1 MNAIH
6 LYRIGNWCYR
16 HRVPLVPK
24 LLRALIFF
32 LYNSDIFMQT
42 KIGRGTRFAHGCIGV
57 VIHAEAV
64 IGEHVMIGPHVV
76 IGGNFSHGVATIGDH
91 VWISGGAKL
100 IGRIT
105 IGSHVIIGANAVVLH
120 DVPDNCVAAGVP
132 ARVLREIKPEERAC
146 LA

>member
-1 MNAIH
+1 MNAIY

-16 HRVPLVPK
+16 HRIPLAPQ
-24 LLRALIFF
+24 LFRALIFF

-76 IGGNFSHGVATIGDH
+76 IGGNFRHGVPTIGNH
-91 VWISGGAKL
+91 VWIAPGAKVL
-100 IGRIT
+100 GLIT
-105 IGSHVIIGANAVVLH
+105 IGNNVIIGANAVVLN
-120 DVPDNCVAAGVP
+120 DVPDNSVTVGVP
-132 ARVLREIKPEERAC
+132 ARVIRNVAPDE
-146 LA
+146 LAKMR